1 MTLQS
6 QDIRR
11 RSATNGMTPPPST
24 RDASLQVTKLIDVSI
39 CTGCKACQ
47 AACDEWNDLRT
58 KVGENY
64 GVYDNPMDL
73 EAETW
78 TVIRFDEYVNE
89 NGKLEWLMR
98 KDGCM
103 HCSEPGCLKSCPSAG
118 AIVQFENGIV
128 DFESEHCIGCGYC
141 MIGCPFNIPRVSHKD
156 NHSYKCTL
164 CSDRVAVGQEPACV
178 KTCTTGALA
187 FGMRDDMLELAEER
201 VKGLKER
208 GFPNAGVYNPQG
220 VGGTHVIYVLP
231 HADKPEIYGGLPR
244 DPSISPIVLGW
255 KDWLKPL
262 GATAFIATIAG
273 VFSHFAF
280 VGPCGDDQ
288 IGGLDHKEDSE
299 IPGLK
304 ENLED
309 AASFAKDEAEKFKNA
324 VKSGQATDLVE
335 DDLEKAAST
344 LREKLQAAEE
354 AKAAREADAAAEKN
368 HLKD

>member
-1 MTLQS
+1 
-6 QDIRR
+6 
-11 RSATNGMTPPPST
+11 MTPPPSV
-24 RDASLQVTKLIDVSI
+24 RDAGQQVTKLIDVSI

-58 KVGENY
+58 KVGHNY

-73 EAETW
+73 EPETW
-78 TVIRFDEYVNE
+78 TVIRFDEYVDE
-89 NGKLEWLMR
+89 NGRLEWLMR

-103 HCSEPGCLKSCPSAG
+103 HCEDPGCLKSCPAPG

-156 NHSYKCTL
+156 NRSYKCTL

-187 FGMRDDMLELAEER
+187 FGERGDMLDLAEVR
-201 VKGLKER
+201 VQGLKER
-208 GFPNAGVYNPQG
+208 GFANAGIYNPQG
-220 VGGTHVIYVLP
+220 VGGTHVVYVLP
-231 HADKPEIYGGLPR
+231 HADKPEIYTGLPK
-244 DPSISPIVLGW
+244 DPSISPVVLGW

-262 GATAFIATIAG
+262 GAAAFIGTIAG

-280 VGPCGDDQ
+280 VGPCGGDQ
-288 IGGLDHKEDSE
+288 MGELDHKDDSE

-304 ENLED
+304 DDLKD
-309 AASFAKDEAEKFKNA
+309 VVSAVKDEAKTVKDA
-324 VKSGQATDLVE
+324 VKSGNAKELLR
-335 DDLEKAAST
+335 DDLKKAETVVHEKLDKTVEEKAI
-344 LREKLQAAEE
+344 
-354 AKAAREADAAAEKN
+354 READAAADKN
-368 HLKD
+368 R